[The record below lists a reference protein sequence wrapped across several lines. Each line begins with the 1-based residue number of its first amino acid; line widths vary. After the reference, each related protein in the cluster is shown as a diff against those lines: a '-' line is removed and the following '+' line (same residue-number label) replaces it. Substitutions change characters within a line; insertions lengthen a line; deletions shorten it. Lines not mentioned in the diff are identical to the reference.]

1 MNTTREFTDLLKGTR
16 PIKDSDGNIV
26 VQTIMNMQIVGLTA
40 DDEYS
45 LDSRFANPLTVLKA
59 SNRSYGEV
67 TLSTTGGKETI
78 APPQMAMMTKQR
90 AQNHTMMKAGYVKNS
105 KTFNDAGC
113 VEGSQGGHFTNVTG
127 SELRFVP
134 VTMREMLLNAVGQ
147 TNGHGNA
154 YPAVTKLGEDTRSDA
169 GTYLDR
175 YFSKYDKKLEEFIAH
190 FERPEKLIGVI
201 VLIDGE
207 IVAIDKYP
215 SFSYAE
221 QVWDLLIRDCYGAL
235 AIMAELKGLTGR
247 KSFTE
252 VLNSTRPTNS
262 TSVLDR
268 LETALNKT
276 KKKITKSVEEKIQ
289 DLLDMTLEATD
300 DADGNRGRATSDP
313 KSYILKNEGYIGQVI
328 SETDYHHLVSI
339 VKKEAY
345 NPTAL
350 RTVNQMKRKAKGQD
364 PFSL

>member
-16 PIKDSDGNIV
+16 PIKDNDGNIV

-45 LDSRFANPLTVLKA
+45 LDNRFANPLTALKA
-59 SNRSYGEV
+59 SNTSYGQV
-67 TLSTTGGKETI
+67 SLSSNKETI
-78 APPQMAMMTKQR
+78 APPQMAIMTKQH
-90 AQNHTMMKAGYVKNS
+90 AQNHGMVKAGYVKNS
-105 KTFNDAGC
+105 KTFYDAGC
-113 VEGSQGGHFTNVTG
+113 VQGSQTGHFTNVSG
-127 SELRFVP
+127 NELRFIP
-134 VTMREMLLNAVGQ
+134 VTMREMLYERVGN
-147 TNGHGNA
+147 TSYDSI
-154 YPAVTKLGEDTRSDA
+154 YPAIERLGRDTQSNA
-169 GTYLDR
+169 GTYLDV

-215 SFSYAE
+215 SFNYAE
-221 QVWDLLIRDCYGAL
+221 QVWDTLIRDCYGAL
-235 AIMAELKGLTGR
+235 AIMAELKGQTSR

-252 VLNSTRPTNS
+252 VLNQTRPTNS

-268 LETALNKT
+268 LEKALNQT
-276 KKKITKSVEEKIQ
+276 KKNITKSVEDKIQ
-289 DLLDMTLEATD
+289 DLLDMTLEATND
-300 DADGNRGRATSDP
+300 DDGNRGRASSDP
-313 KSYILKNEGYIGQVI
+313 MSYILKNEGYIGQVI
-328 SETDYHHLVSI
+328 SESNYHHLVSI

-350 RTVNQMKRKAKGQD
+350 RTVNQMKKKARGQN